1 MDMAHKDLLIA
12 RISCG
17 FLRCNINNNF
27 YILTTPSNQTKYIA
41 NELYKKIYEDCLF
54 SDMYFQEDMFDILI
68 QEGIWDENKETRL
81 DGLKKDVDE
90 IKLKL
95 FQVTL
100 NERDN
105 YIVRTQLS
113 KAKTEIE
120 DLEYQRHCY
129 DHVTAEGVALMAR
142 QRFLIGCSLK
152 YEDGKNY
159 WENSDNWDNP
169 DGLIDKIME
178 LSTQNRIIE
187 SEYRE
192 IARTDPWTRTWSTCK
207 NPKDIFG
214 VNIIDLND
222 EQKTLL
228 AWSILYDNV
237 MEHPERPSEDVI
249 EDDDRLDGWM
259 IYHRKQRD
267 KDNFKRKIAQKTS
280 NPNIANAQEVY
291 VMPDTYDEISKI
303 DDLNEGISRIMK
315 SKRMAA
321 LKEKGQLHELE
332 MPDTKIRLLNAIKE
346 RYG

>member
-1 MDMAHKDLLIA
+1 
-12 RISCG
+12 
-17 FLRCNINNNF
+17 
-27 YILTTPSNQTKYIA
+27 
-41 NELYKKIYEDCLF
+41 
-54 SDMYFQEDMFDILI
+54 
-68 QEGIWDENKETRL
+68 
-81 DGLKKDVDE
+81 
-90 IKLKL
+90 
-95 FQVTL
+95 
-100 NERDN
+100 
-105 YIVRTQLS
+105 
-113 KAKTEIE
+113 
-120 DLEYQRHCY
+120 
-129 DHVTAEGVALMAR
+129 MAR

-249 EDDDRLDGWM
+249 EDDDAFDGWL
-259 IYHRKQRD
+259 ID
-267 KDNFKRKIAQKTS
+267 KDKERKKRVTEKRVEDMIPENMKNATEIFIPVNTAEDARKI
-280 NPNIANAQEVY
+280 E
-291 VMPDTYDEISKI
+291 
-303 DDLNEGISRIMK
+303 DLNDENAK
-315 SKRMAA
+315 SIKRRR
-321 LKEKGQLHELE
+321 EKAIASKGEVHEANL
-332 MPDTKIRLLNAIKE
+332 PDVNSDLRMEIVKKAHSAIKN
-346 RYG
+346 RSK